1 MTICSGEKLLNTFS
15 EGDAKIWVWAGDR
28 RVCIIWR
35 SMWDTNYVKQTY
47 GFHDFS
53 VLKLEIRA
61 CCVSSNWDTLSNFG
75 IGWLHQGELFD
86 IVSSK

>member
-1 MTICSGEKLLNTFS
+1 MNIFS
-15 EGDAKIWVWAGDR
+15 EEDAKTSVWAGDR

-61 CCVSSNWDTLSNFG
+61 WRARSDWDTLSGFG
-75 IGWLHQGELFD
+75 FG
-86 IVSSK
+86 